1 MSMTAIQE
9 IDAAVRG
16 LRAAGCYRASGYWLT
31 KDGAALA
38 MDPASAFE
46 LLKRE
51 TMRRAVESELLRSG
65 SRLTREYVPS
75 GLR

>member
-1 MSMTAIQE
+1 MTALQE

-31 KDGAALA
+31 KEGAALA
-38 MDPASAFE
+38 TDPATAFE

-65 SRLTREYVPS
+65 GRFNRAYTPNASR
-75 GLR
+75 

>member
-1 MSMTAIQE
+1 MIMLQE

-31 KDGAALA
+31 KDGAVLA
-38 MDPASAFE
+38 MDPATAFE

-51 TMRRAVESELLRSG
+51 KLRSAVDHEIRSNSG
-65 SRLTREYVPS
+65 RFNRAYTPNGTR
-75 GLR
+75 